1 MSTTLRTVA
10 NSQLRTQRLR
20 FALTRL
26 GVAIAAFFMCA
37 VLLLNSSIT
46 ESTRLSIAEMYNKTD
61 AVLQSPTA
69 AEAYRGQ
76 GLPLDSAVVEEVK
89 QSPLVDSIW
98 ALTTTYD
105 NMQYDRQG
113 VTDYQTVTRFDLP
126 QDVSSFP
133 FELAEGNFPQ
143 SADQVLISSLDAR
156 DRGLS
161 VGQEVKLSD
170 WEKTT
175 EEMITTAQEYPQR
188 TYVISGIYRLEA
200 PRSQMQ
206 GAVFTLGSQSAA

>member
-76 GLPLDSAVVEEVK
+76 GLPGPGA
-89 QSPLVDSIW
+89 
-98 ALTTTYD
+98 T
-105 NMQYDRQG
+105 
-113 VTDYQTVTRFDLP
+113 F
-126 QDVSSFP
+126 
-133 FELAEGNFPQ
+133 
-143 SADQVLISSLDAR
+143 
-156 DRGLS
+156 GLC
-161 VGQEVKLSD
+161 
-170 WEKTT
+170 
-175 EEMITTAQEYPQR
+175 R
-188 TYVISGIYRLEA
+188 R
-200 PRSQMQ
+200 
-206 GAVFTLGSQSAA
+206 